1 MDNIEKIFEETE
13 AHMKR
18 SITVAEE
25 ELAGVRTGKASASL
39 LDSIKVDYYGSPV
52 PIKQIANIGVPDAKL
67 ITVQPWEKAMVGEV
81 AKAIQQS
88 NLGLNPQS
96 DGNLIR
102 IPIPLLTEDRRHE
115 LVKSV
120 KGMVENAR
128 VAVRNVRR
136 DANEHLKKLEK
147 DHVISEDE
155 HHRYHKEIQAMT
167 DESIKILDNVS
178 EIKEKEILEF

>member
-1 MDNIEKIFEETE
+1 MDSVDAIFEDTE
-13 AHMKR
+13 AHMKK
-18 SITVAEE
+18 SIEIAEE

-39 LDSIKVDYYGSPV
+39 LDSIKVDYYGAPT
-52 PIKQIANIGVPDAKL
+52 PLKQVANIGIPDARL
-67 ITVQPWEKAMVGEV
+67 ITVQPWEKPMVAEV
-81 AKAIQQS
+81 VKAIQQS

-102 IPIPLLTEDRRHE
+102 IPLPPLTEERRHE

-120 KGMVENAR
+120 KGMVENAK
-128 VAVRNVRR
+128 VAIRNIRR

-155 HHRYHKEIQAMT
+155 YHRYHKEIQELT
-167 DESIKILDNVS
+167 DESIKELDKVS
-178 EIKEKEILEF
+178 EVKEKEILEF